1 MKNLFLWILFL
12 AIAFFISIQVSKE
25 FHAKVLYLSD
35 AVKIGILNLN
45 ENFSNIITRY
55 FNQVQQIKD
64 LTNALKDKEKL
75 QYSYDALKMEY
86 NVLLQALESKPNAMQ
101 ITLSRVIS
109 YVEMN
114 NYTKVWLE
122 KKGEL
127 KQREDAI
134 FGLISENKVAGIA
147 LIQDNRL
154 LGYLNGNEKC
164 SYSVIIGDKKT
175 PGVAKYDINKGFVVD
190 YIPLYPK
197 VGVGE
202 QVYTS
207 GFDEIFYPG
216 VFVGVVESVEEQQG
230 YQIAEIKPVIEG
242 ATEFYWLVDIDSQKA
257 KFTLEE
263 NAESKIEKPKIFN
276 FGAQE

>member
-1 MKNLFLWILFL
+1 MKKLFLWIVFL
-12 AIAFFISIQVSKE
+12 AVTFFLAIQVSKE

-45 ENFSNIITRY
+45 NNFSNIITRY
-55 FNQVQQIKD
+55 FNQVQQIKN

-75 QYSYDALKMEY
+75 QYSYDALKMEH
-86 NVLLQALESKPNAMQ
+86 NALLQALESKPSAMQ
-101 ITLSRVIS
+101 ITLSRMIS

-122 KKGEL
+122 QEEAFR
-127 KQREDAI
+127 QRENAI

-147 LIQDNRL
+147 VIQSNRL

-164 SYSVIIGDKKT
+164 SYSVIIGNKKT
-175 PGVAKYDINKGFVVD
+175 PGVAKYDLNRGFVVD

-197 VGVGE
+197 VEVGE

-216 VFVGVVESVEEQQG
+216 VLVGIVESVEEQQG
-230 YQIAEIKPVIEG
+230 YQIASIKPDIER
-242 ATEFYWLVDIDSQKA
+242 AVEFYWLVDIDGQKA
-257 KFTLEE
+257 ELTLEE
-263 NAESKIEKPKIFN
+263 NIESKTEEPKIFN